1 MRSFLRDN
9 SYKSYSLDN
18 TLVHKCTKD
27 VKLLPDNFYM
37 SKIAL
42 LNKKPFD
49 GVRAPI
55 ALEILKESEL
65 VIYFNSLISRFE
77 IYYKNDYYKSKFSG
91 SNIIST
97 FYSNPDYLPLSIVKN
112 ILTDYISEN
121 KLLPTYSS
129 YALHT
134 RLKNTMEDIFRLGYI
149 YIINKELQDE
159 GHDFT
164 DLRQN
169 NPFFCYDEEST
180 NNECYYAFSKDRLPP
195 LDEILQY
202 HYLKGYVSA
211 NNTELNYDVFRNF
224 HEPVKSGTFERETG
238 SLTPEMNR
246 FPTLVIQAFLGI
258 VLHSLYLEIG
268 LREKDRYDY

>member
-1 MRSFLRDN
+1 MRSFLHDN

-97 FYSNPDYLPLSIVKN
+97 FYSNPDYLPLNIVEN

-121 KLLPTYSS
+121 KFLPTYNSD
-129 YALHT
+129 ALRM
-134 RLKNTMEDIFRLGYI
+134 RLKNTMENIFRLGYI
-149 YIINKELQDE
+149 YIINKELQDK

-169 NPFFCYDEEST
+169 NPFFCYDEEGT
-180 NNECYYAFSKDRLPP
+180 NNECYYVFSKDRLSP

-211 NNTELNYDVFRNF
+211 DNTELNYRVFKNF
-224 HEPVKSGTFERETG
+224 HEPVQSATYEHKG
-238 SLTPEMNR
+238 SLLVDSSNVSK
-246 FPTLVIQAFLGI
+246 LVIQAFLGI
-258 VLHSLYLEIG
+258 VLDSLYLEIG